1 MDSQTLQITEDE
13 AALYDRQIRL
23 WGLEAQQRMRNSS
36 ILISGIRGLSNEVC
50 KNLVLAGV
58 GSVTI
63 IDHNIVTEEDL
74 GAQFL
79 ITEQDLG
86 KNRALASANGVR
98 HLNPRVVVKTDMDD
112 IREKSE
118 EFFENYDLICLTDS
132 DPDTMIHVDRIC
144 RKYNKKF
151 YSACTYGFF
160 GYIFSDLNHHDYIQ
174 EKKTVVPGKE
184 EPEITRS
191 KKNEEFVS
199 LETAL
204 SKNDWDQIS
213 VKKLNKISRVLWSVL
228 ILWKFQQEEKRLPT
242 ANEIDMAKLK
252 SLKDSLFTSNNINV
266 STVTDE
272 FLRTFT
278 LSITA
283 ELSPVCAI
291 LGGILAQDI
300 LNTLSQR
307 ELPINN
313 FFLYDGIEGSGVIYQ
328 VEPGKKIP

>member
-98 HLNPRVVVKTDMDD
+98 HLNPRVVVKTDTDD
-112 IREKSE
+112 IREKAE

-132 DPDTMIHVDRIC
+132 GPDTMIHVDRIC

-184 EPEITRS
+184 EPEITRL

-228 ILWKFQQEEKRLPT
+228 
-242 ANEIDMAKLK
+242 N
-252 SLKDSLFTSNNINV
+252 SLFTSNNINV

-313 FFLYDGIEGSGVIYQ
+313 FFLYDGSGVIYQ